1 MLIYTLFQYVHCLLL
16 QSLSVPQLYYM
27 CSYSLPNIQALL
39 HTELSLSFLKELYY
53 SGEQLFGY
61 FYFDIFIL
69 IESLN
74 YFVITISILAT
85 TF

>member
-1 MLIYTLFQYVHCLLL
+1 MLIYTLYLYVHCLLL

-39 HTELSLSFLKELYY
+39 HTELSLSFLKQLYY

-61 FYFDIFIL
+61 LYF
-69 IESLN
+69 
-74 YFVITISILAT
+74 
-85 TF
+85 